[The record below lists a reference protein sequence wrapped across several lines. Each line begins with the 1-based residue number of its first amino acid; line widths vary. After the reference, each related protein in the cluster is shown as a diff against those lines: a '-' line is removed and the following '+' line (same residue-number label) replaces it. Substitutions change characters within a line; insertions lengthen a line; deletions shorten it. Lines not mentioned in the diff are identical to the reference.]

1 MLPRGDFVFVVTPL
15 TRETQNLLDA
25 KRLRL
30 LKPGAGLVNIG
41 RAAVVD
47 YAALVQGLDSGAI
60 GGAVLDVFDPEPLPS
75 ESPLW
80 AQPNLVITPHV
91 SADDG
96 NAYVSL
102 TLDVFFNNMRRLI
115 RDEALENQVNTAL
128 GY

>member
-1 MLPRGDFVFVVTPL
+1 M
-15 TRETQNLLDA
+15 
-25 KRLRL
+25 
-30 LKPGAGLVNIG
+30 
-41 RAAVVD
+41 
-47 YAALVQGLDSGAI
+47 
-60 GGAVLDVFDPEPLPS
+60 LDVFDPEPLPS